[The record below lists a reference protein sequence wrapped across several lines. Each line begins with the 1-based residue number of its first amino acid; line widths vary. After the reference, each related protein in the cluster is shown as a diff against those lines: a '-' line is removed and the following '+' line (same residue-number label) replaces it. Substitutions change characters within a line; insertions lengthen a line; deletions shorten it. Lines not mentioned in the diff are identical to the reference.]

1 MSYSGRTGKSEIIDL
16 ALSLVALTIAFSVLG
31 KKGIPEMEIFFV
43 SAVGV
48 GTGFLLHELA
58 HKFVAQRYGYW
69 AEYQANYFGLVAVVA
84 MAFMGFIFA
93 APGAVMI
100 RRDPT
105 AYLPYQPYQAYQ
117 SHQPYQSYQS
127 YELLQHQTAPI
138 SNDSPDGSPFPVN
151 EAGELEKKEKKE
163 LLWISL
169 AGPMTNIVLTIAF
182 FLLGIAG
189 AVTGNELMFKA
200 AYFAFFINLTLA
212 AFNLIPV
219 GPLDGAKVLK
229 GSPLIWGIVAIPTIL
244 LALPVYLGMI

>member
-31 KKGIPEMEIFFV
+31 AKGIPEMEIFFV

-100 RRDPT
+100 SRDP
-105 AYLPYQPYQAYQ
+105 AASRPYLSYQL
-117 SHQPYQSYQS
+117 HQPYQSYQS
-127 YELLQHQTAPI
+127 YELLQHQTTSI
-138 SNDSPDGSPFPVN
+138 PDGSPSPA
-151 EAGELEKKEKKE
+151 EQAGELEKKEKKE

-189 AVTGNELMFKA
+189 AVTGNGLMFRA

>member
-1 MSYSGRTGKSEIIDL
+1 MSYPGRTGKSEIIDL

-58 HKFVAQRYGYW
+58 HKFLAQRYGYW

-100 RRDPT
+100 RRDP
-105 AYLPYQPYQAYQ
+105 AASQLYQSYQ
-117 SHQPYQSYQS
+117 SHKPYQSYQP
-127 YELLQHQTAPI
+127 YELLQHQTAPV
-138 SNDSPDGSPFPVN
+138 SDNNPDGSPFPA
-151 EAGELEKKEKKE
+151 EQAGELEKKEKKE

-189 AVTGNELMFKA
+189 AMTGNELIFKA

>member
-16 ALSLVALTIAFSVLG
+16 ALSLAALTIAFSVLG
-31 KKGIPEMEIFFV
+31 EKGIPEMEIFFI

-105 AYLPYQPYQAYQ
+105 VSRPYPPY
-117 SHQPYQSYQS
+117 QPYQSYQS
-127 YELLQHQTAPI
+127 YQSHEPQYQTTSTHD
-138 SNDSPDGSPFPVN
+138 SNQSSAERV
-151 EAGELEKKEKKE
+151 GEFEQKERKE

-169 AGPMTNIVLTIAF
+169 AGPMTNIVLTVAF